1 MVPGPEPA
9 PRCMEAARVWR
20 STDGRIRLGFRL
32 LMFLALF
39 TVVAVLAEPLS
50 PRAFPW
56 AAVPTLVGAL
66 LAGWALLSLEGRPIA
81 SLGFRLDRGAVS
93 GTVAGLA
100 LGIVLGLLAVALMT
114 AAGAV
119 RWQSDA
125 GSVGDWA
132 SASMVSLWM
141 LALPAAA
148 EEAML
153 RGYPLQALAE
163 VWGAAW
169 ALVVTSVVFA
179 LLHLPNPGVG
189 WVGLLNITGA
199 GLFLGALFLR
209 TGSLW
214 WASGAHLGWNW
225 SHAFL
230 ADLSVSGLD
239 LVDAP
244 LVEPVLSGPAW
255 LSGGGFGPKGSV
267 LATVALFTA
276 ATWVWRGG
284 RRSAS
289 EES

>member
-1 MVPGPEPA
+1 
-9 PRCMEAARVWR
+9 
-20 STDGRIRLGFRL
+20 L
-32 LMFLALF
+32 L
-39 TVVAVLAEPLS
+39 
-50 PRAFPW
+50 
-56 AAVPTLVGAL
+56 GAL
-66 LAGWALLSLEGRPIA
+66 LAGWGLLSLEGRPVA
-81 SLGFRLDRGAVS
+81 SLGFRLDRGALRGVVV
-93 GTVAGLA
+93 GTA
-100 LGIVLGLLAVALMT
+100 LGVTLGLLAVALMA
-114 AAGAV
+114 AAGAL
-119 RWQSDA
+119 RWRIDGGGA
-125 GSVGDWA
+125 GDWL
-132 SASMVSLWM
+132 SAGIASLWM

-163 VWGAAW
+163 AWGAGW
-169 ALVVTSVVFA
+169 ALVVTSIVFA

-189 WVGLLNITGA
+189 WVGLANIMGA

-230 ADLSVSGLD
+230 ADLPVSGLE

-255 LSGGGFGPKGSV
+255 LSGGGFGPEGSV
-267 LATVALFTA
+267 LATVAVFA
-276 ATWVWRGG
+276 AAAWTWRGG
-284 RRSAS
+284 HRLVS